1 MSNRRFTR
9 TATLALTLCALA
21 ATPAAAAPQD
31 HSIGANP
38 PVTANELGE
47 TQDLRSPDARDAAE
61 GRGTWNAPDVT
72 VVRVAEP
79 STSPS
84 PSGGLDWGDAG
95 IGAGGLL
102 GLILLGTGGALLV
115 VHRKQGDPRQP
126 ATTG

>member
-1 MSNRRFTR
+1 MSNHRFAR
-9 TATLALTLCALA
+9 TATLALALCAIA

-31 HSIGANP
+31 HVPGANP
-38 PVTANELGE
+38 PETADELGE
-47 TQDLRSPDARDAAE
+47 TQNFQSPDTRDAAE
-61 GRGTWNAPDVT
+61 GRGTFNAPDVT

-84 PSGGLDWGDAG
+84 DGLDWGDAG

-115 VHRKQGDPRQP
+115 VHRRNGASRQP
-126 ATTG
+126 ATAG

>member
-1 MSNRRFTR
+1 MSNHRFTR
-9 TATLALTLCALA
+9 SATLALALCAMA

-31 HSIGANP
+31 HLPGANP
-38 PVTANELGE
+38 PETADELGE
-47 TQDLRSPDARDAAE
+47 TQDFRSPDARDAAE
-61 GRGTWNAPDVT
+61 GRGTWNSPDVT

-84 PSGGLDWGDAG
+84 DGFGWGDAG

-115 VHRKQGDPRQP
+115 VHRRQGDRPQP

>member
-9 TATLALTLCALA
+9 TATLALTLCAFA

-31 HSIGANP
+31 HISSANP
-38 PVTANELGE
+38 PVTADELGE
-47 TQDLRSPDARDAAE
+47 TQNLQSPDARDAAE

-84 PSGGLDWGDAG
+84 ADGLDWGDAG

-115 VHRKQGDPRQP
+115 VHRRNGDRGQP

>member
-1 MSNRRFTR
+1 MSKHRFTR
-9 TATLALTLCALA
+9 PAALALAICALA

-31 HSIGANP
+31 HNPAANP
-38 PVTANELGE
+38 PETADELGE

-72 VVRVAEP
+72 VIRVAEP
-79 STSPS
+79 SSSPAS
-84 PSGGLDWGDAG
+84 DGLDWGDAG

-102 GLILLGTGGALLV
+102 GLILIGSGGALLV
-115 VHRKQGDPRQP
+115 VHRRQGASRQP

>member
-1 MSNRRFTR
+1 MSNHRFAR
-9 TATLALTLCALA
+9 TATLALALTAMA

-31 HSIGANP
+31 HVPGANP
-38 PVTANELGE
+38 PETADELGE
-47 TQDLRSPDARDAAE
+47 TQDYRSADARDAAE
-61 GRGTWNAPDVT
+61 GRGTFNSPDVT
-72 VVRVAEP
+72 VVRVAQP

-84 PSGGLDWGDAG
+84 DGLDWGDAG

>member
-1 MSNRRFTR
+1 MSNHRFAR
-9 TATLALTLCALA
+9 TATLALALTAMA

-31 HSIGANP
+31 HSPAANP
-38 PVTANELGE
+38 PATADELGE
-47 TQDLRSPDARDAAE
+47 TQDFRSADARDAAE
-61 GRGTWNAPDVT
+61 GRGTFNSPDVT
-72 VVRVAEP
+72 VVRVAQP

-84 PSGGLDWGDAG
+84 DGLDWGDAG

-115 VHRKQGDPRQP
+115 VHRRQGDRRQP

>member
-1 MSNRRFTR
+1 MSNHRFAR
-9 TATLALTLCALA
+9 TATLALALTAMA

-31 HSIGANP
+31 HSPAANP
-38 PVTANELGE
+38 PDTADELGE
-47 TQDLRSPDARDAAE
+47 TQDFRSADARDAAD
-61 GRGTWNAPDVT
+61 GRGTFNAPDVT
-72 VVRVAEP
+72 VVRVAQP

-84 PSGGLDWGDAG
+84 DGLDWGDAG

-115 VHRKQGDPRQP
+115 VHRKQGDPPQP

>member
-1 MSNRRFTR
+1 MSNHRFAR
-9 TATLALTLCALA
+9 TATLALAICGLA

-31 HSIGANP
+31 HIPGANP
-38 PVTANELGE
+38 PETADELGE
-47 TQDLRSPDARDAAE
+47 TQNFQSPDTRDAAE
-61 GRGTWNAPDVT
+61 GRGTFNAPDVT

-84 PSGGLDWGDAG
+84 DGLDWGDAG

-115 VHRKQGDPRQP
+115 VHRRNGASRQP
-126 ATTG
+126 ATAG